1 MNNHSI
7 ARATESPKG
16 WTAQYWLAGDR
27 EPHTVTDEHGRPIP
41 YRTEQLAQIAA
52 YAALVAAMERV
63 DAVYIPPAR
72 PKTRRQWHVVRPRTK
87 EGRRAMFLSI
97 FKERVEA

>member
-1 MNNHSI
+1 MITHSV
-7 ARATESPKG
+7 ARAIETPKG
-16 WTAQYWLAGDR
+16 WQAEYVLAGEK
-27 EPHTVTDEHGRPIP
+27 EPHTVTDDHGRPVL

-63 DAVYIPPAR
+63 DAVYIQPAR
-72 PKTRRQWHVVRPRTK
+72 PKTRGQWHVMRPRTK

-97 FKERVEA
+97 FKERAET

>member
-1 MNNHSI
+1 MITHSL
-7 ARATESPKG
+7 ARAIECQKG
-16 WTAQYWLAGDR
+16 WHASYIIAGDR

-41 YRTEQLAQIAA
+41 YRTEQIAQIAA